1 MVLLPGSRPSI
12 RRASAVL
19 VETGGGAAALL
30 GVALLLAL
38 GIGRLLRVVLLAL
51 GIALGSGCCSSKRGD
66 DDDDLWSLRSDDDDD
81 DDLWSGR

>member
-12 RRASAVL
+12 CRAIAVL
-19 VETGGGAAALL
+19 IETGGGAAALL

-38 GIGRLLRVVLLAL
+38 GIGWLLGVVLLAL

-81 DDLWSGR
+81 DLWRGR